1 MKEDANQ
8 GGTERAALPEARR
21 WAVASPSLPIDLLL
35 LCVLDQALCYD
46 DSIKSADRLTH

>member
-21 WAVASPSLPIDLLL
+21 WAVASPSLPIDLHG
-35 LCVLDQALCYD
+35 QQRP
-46 DSIKSADRLTH
+46 IMQK